1 MEPLAEGALVIGELD
16 DGQRRFLRAEHGEAF
31 QVQLG
36 LDDLFLLSL
45 RRLGLLPFEQ
55 LADLAQ
61 LVQNLVGLL
70 ARDALVLGGI
80 LRAERQQKRQRQ
92 RREACIS
99 EKLFHAVPI
108 SFPRPGC
115 TGCP

>member
-31 QVQLG
+31 QVHLG
-36 LDDLFLLSL
+36 LDDLFLLRL
-45 RRLGLLPFEQ
+45 RRFGLLPFEQ

-61 LVQNLVGLL
+61 FLQNLVGLL
-70 ARDALVLGGI
+70 SGDALVLGGAR
-80 LRAERQQKRQRQ
+80 RAERQQKRQRQ
-92 RREACIS
+92 RREACKS

-108 SFPRPGC
+108 SLPRSEC